1 MYTWKKS
8 FGAAFAGLAL
18 ALAFTAQP
26 AQGSIITYSSQAV
39 FDAAFPGLTQQDFSA
54 AKVADGGFG
63 LMANPLDSST
73 NNAIFK
79 PGDIKDGLRITVG
92 HSSFS
97 DPDNLFI
104 AGKGFANYVRKAVS
118 YEGGDTES
126 PKMTVSFYNNN
137 VNAFGLD
144 LTSNPDGNTVTL
156 ELFSGAKDL
165 GGITVQNVKGAGTF
179 IGAFEDDLSMPIT
192 RVELNSPGNFFGF
205 DNVEFGPASV
215 PEPTS
220 LALGAIGI
228 LGLYVG
234 GRVRKW
240 SRAAR

>member
-26 AQGSIITYSSQAV
+26 AQGGIITYTSQAV

-54 AKVADGGFG
+54 AKVADGNFG

-73 NNAIFK
+73 NNAIFS

-92 HSSFS
+92 PSIIS
-97 DPDNLFI
+97 PDNLFI
-104 AGKGFANYVRKAVS
+104 AGKGFANYVRKAIS
-118 YEGGDTES
+118 YNGPDTPS

-144 LTSNPDGNTVTL
+144 LTSNPDGNTVHL

-165 GGITVQNVKGAGTF
+165 GGITVNNVKGAGTF